1 MPLLPERKRLPETS
15 LFGSFLKAWLSGFD
29 GLLPGGMPE
38 ERANKVVGRHA
49 RRKQNR
55 TRI

>member
-1 MPLLPERKRLPETS
+1 MPLLPERRRLPETS
-15 LFGSFLKAWLSGFD
+15 FFGSFLKAWLSGFD
-29 GLLPGGMPE
+29 GLLPGGMSE
-38 ERANKVVGRHA
+38 ERAGKIVGRHA